1 MADFD
6 ELIEQMMNPGE
17 AGIPD
22 TIYDDLRL
30 SRDDLV
36 ASHVQAQDG
45 ATAKIQELEAHIS
58 NLKTQNYDLLM
69 SAGKPEAPGET
80 GPNADDTDDSD
91 SDEDDD
97 KGIDSLFGSK

>member
-6 ELIEQMMNPGE
+6 ELLESLQNPGE

-22 TIYDDLRL
+22 SIYDDLRL

-45 ATAKIQELEAHIS
+45 ATTKIQELESHIS
-58 NLKTQNYDLLM
+58 KLKTQNYDLM
-69 SAGKPEAPGET
+69 MNSSKPEADGSGDSDPDG
-80 GPNADDTDDSD
+80 DDSD
-91 SDEDDD
+91 SDNDDDD
-97 KGIDSLFGSK
+97 KDIDSLFGK